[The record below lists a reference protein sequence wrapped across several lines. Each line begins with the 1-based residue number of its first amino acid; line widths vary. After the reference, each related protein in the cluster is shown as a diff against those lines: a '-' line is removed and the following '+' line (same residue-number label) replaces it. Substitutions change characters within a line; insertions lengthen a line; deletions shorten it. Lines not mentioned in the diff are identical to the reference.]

1 MLSDLPL
8 RLDIRSQRNNYTC
21 RFMRRRHGK
30 FALVYT
36 LVDLIISMAKARGM
50 DADKDFAL
58 TGLRSGNIV
67 AKLVI
72 VVVLVT

>member
-1 MLSDLPL
+1 
-8 RLDIRSQRNNYTC
+8 
-21 RFMRRRHGK
+21 MRRRHGK